1 MPRRLARSDTR
12 TTRNVAGCRLA
23 ALLWTLALAICVATA
38 AAAQSPEE
46 LAQRQYQTGVDFLN
60 AQKYDEAL
68 RDFQRVIDAYPSSS
82 VADDALLQIARY
94 QLRIGRNLDAAATAV
109 NTLQNKYGTAD
120 ALPFS
125 YVISGEIALARGRQ
139 QADIDRALADFERV
153 PKFFPGTDAVPEAL
167 LARADTLRLSGRC
180 GEAIEQYSQITVEYP
195 RSVWAP
201 QANVNASR
209 CLVASGRAS
218 DAMAGLQL
226 AARNPMAGDVAARAR
241 ALNTILYRLYLR
253 PPQPAF
259 AFTNVA
265 LGGTTGRLRDIRALA
280 IGGTSLLTVTDNAM
294 SWLDLNNKGAM
305 LRSAKLENAR
315 GVFVD
320 PEGDVVL
327 FGKASMLRGGTVV
340 TVSVPKPDKTPRII
354 EDITAAAALSS
365 GDLIVADADGPVMH
379 RFNRALRVT
388 GIFAR
393 GRADRLAVGSLDQVA
408 ALDRG
413 AKTITV
419 MTHDGR
425 PAGNIT
431 QKGANWQFD
440 EPVDVAFD
448 AFDHLYVL
456 DRGVGTVFVFALAPA
471 PRLLTSFTIPEKAPG
486 AFRRPTAMAID
497 GEGRLY
503 IHDDRAETVRVY
515 R

>member
-1 MPRRLARSDTR
+1 MPRRLAGSDRGMRHSLAGYR
-12 TTRNVAGCRLA
+12 TATMV
-23 ALLWTLALAICVATA
+23 WTLALALYVAAA

-68 RDFQRVIDAYPSSS
+68 RDFQRVIDAYATSS

-109 NTLQNKYGTAD
+109 NTLQNKYGTSD

-139 QADIDRALADFERV
+139 PADIDRALAEFERV

-167 LARADTLRLSGRC
+167 LARADTLRLAGRC
-180 GEAIEQYSQITVEYP
+180 GEAIEQYSQVTVEYP
-195 RSVWAP
+195 RSAWAP
-201 QANVNASR
+201 QANVGASR
-209 CLVASGRAS
+209 CLVAQGRAS

-226 AARNPMAGDVAARAR
+226 AARNPMAGEFAVRAR
-241 ALNTILYRLYLR
+241 AFNTVLYRLYLR

-259 AFTNVA
+259 AFANVTF
-265 LGGTTGRLRDIRALA
+265 GGTTGRLRDIRALA
-280 IGGTSLLTVTDNAM
+280 VNGSSLLTVTNNAM

-305 LRSAKLENAR
+305 VRSTKLENAR

-320 PEGDVVL
+320 PEGEVVL
-327 FGKASMLRGGTVV
+327 FGSASMLRGGAVV
-340 TVSVPKPDKTPRII
+340 TLSVPKPDKTPRIL
-354 EDITAAAALSS
+354 EDMTAAASLST
-365 GDLIVADADGPVMH
+365 GDVIVADSDGPVIH
-379 RFNRALRVT
+379 RFNRGLRVT
-388 GIFAR
+388 GTFGK
-393 GRADRLAVGSLDQVA
+393 GRADRLAVGSLDQIA

-419 MTHDGR
+419 MSHDGR
-425 PAGNIT
+425 PAGSIAP
-431 QKGANWQFD
+431 KGTGWQFD
-440 EPVDVAFD
+440 EPIDIAFD
-448 AFDHLYVL
+448 VFDHLYVL
-456 DRGVGTVFVFALAPA
+456 DRGLGTVFVYALSPVA
-471 PRLLTSFTIPEKAPG
+471 RLLTSFTIPEKAPG

-503 IHDDRAETVRVY
+503 IHDDRAENIRVY